1 MNKKLHHVRVAP
13 VKAISLTALFRQSLE
28 SIGNANAP
36 IGGRVHWAELRR
48 ARTLVASSEV
58 PGLLASSNATDALR

>member
-13 VKAISLTALFRQSLE
+13 VKAISLKALFRQSLE
-28 SIGNANAP
+28 SIGSANAP
-36 IGGRVHWAELRR
+36 IGGRVHWVELRR
-48 ARTLVASSEV
+48 ARFLVASSEV

>member
-1 MNKKLHHVRVAP
+1 MNKTVHHVRVAP
-13 VKAISLTALFRQSLE
+13 VKAISLKALLRQSLE
-28 SIGNANAP
+28 SIGSANAP

-48 ARTLVASSEV
+48 ARFLVASSEV